1 MTELTKE
8 EELSIKGTCM
18 EFCPL
23 EEVNM
28 RTREKMVHVLEA
40 TDTGLKLI
48 KCYNRSAADTN
59 MANPHLLRPYPVL
72 LKCIHY
78 LMFEV
83 SKRTDMK
90 KWFVYDFIEDRLRS
104 VRQDMTIQR
113 LPPEQCVELLEP
125 MIRFYVYYSYRLCEC
140 GPNEYDPVL
149 NKKHLLECLKWFL
162 SCCGTLDKTKEY
174 SPLDNIALRIE
185 QLDLSKQKL
194 VIDRV
199 LVESLYI
206 LSNLNDTHPL
216 HRYLQLPESL
226 RRVSALKLAYSI
238 GVANYRGNF
247 VRIMKLSKRLC
258 PLSYAALCSHL
269 PVSQKKAISTMCH
282 AYNSKQLSVPISTFK
297 KWLMFGDDDEAF
309 SACKHYGLSVNNNS
323 VIFNK
328 AAYKDV
334 EMPPRRRNYSAKIIQ
349 FKLED
354 VLTYTL

>member
-226 RRVSALKLAYSI
+226 RR
-238 GVANYRGNF
+238 
-247 VRIMKLSKRLC
+247 
-258 PLSYAALCSHL
+258 
-269 PVSQKKAISTMCH
+269 KAISTMCH